1 MLQWML
7 LTGVFCLMVSAGAG
21 AEQDRPPAAGL
32 FEQANILSA
41 KGEYEQ
47 AIERYSDIIKQYGV
61 SASLLYNLANTYTAA
76 GQVGPA
82 VLNYER
88 ALHLAPGDADI
99 RGSLA
104 QVRKDA
110 GLYREEQTLHR
121 RLVELL
127 GADQWLMIAGCAF
140 LCFGIS
146 ALSATLLAEKKRR
159 GLHWVAV
166 CTLPVVLLTLPPAFF
181 RYQDWKIGIVLAE
194 DAHLL
199 ISPFADA
206 ATAGDIRPGRSVR
219 PEREHGDYVFV
230 RTDNGKS
237 GWLDRKNFA
246 LVTDMPK
253 K

>member
-1 MLQWML
+1 MLIF
-7 LTGVFCLMVSAGAG
+7 TGIFCLLPVSAGAG
-21 AEQDRPPAAGL
+21 AQDRPTAAAL
-32 FEQANILSA
+32 FEQANILST

-47 AIERYSDIIKQYGV
+47 AIEQYSDIIRQYGV

-99 RGSLA
+99 RGNLA

-110 GLYREEQTLHR
+110 GLYREEQTFHR

-127 GADQWLMIAGCAF
+127 GADQWLMVAGCAF
-140 LCFGIS
+140 FCFGIS
-146 ALSATLLAEKKRR
+146 ALPATLVAEKKKK
-159 GLHWVAV
+159 GPSLHWWVMISA
-166 CTLPVVLLTLPPAFF
+166 LLIILLTLPPAFF
-181 RYQDWKIGIVLAE
+181 RYQDWRIGVVLAE

-206 ATAGDIRPGRSVR
+206 APAGDIKPGRSVR

-237 GWLDRKNFA
+237 GWLDRKSFT
-246 LVTDMPK
+246 LVTDIPGK
-253 K
+253 